1 MFKQVG
7 ETMLRRKFLQIYSQL
22 KQRIESGEYPVG
34 QLLPSENT
42 LIGEFDCSRNTV
54 RRAISELVR
63 DGYVQTRQGWGV
75 CNIFQPIEH
84 SSYTIGMIEPFR
96 ETARRTGKTSTTR
109 VVAFDTCMADQ
120 AIAAQTGFPVG
131 EELFAL
137 QRIHDLDG
145 VARILNIS
153 YLRRSCMPGLTRE
166 IAEGSLYC
174 YLEEELGMSIITS
187 KRTFTVEL
195 ATPQDRH
202 GTWASIIAWQWWQ
215 TRCITA
221 RALCLSI
228 PNPGIIPAASAF
240 RITRYAARRNP
251 DHDKRR
257 CHFRHRL
264 L

>member
-1 MFKQVG
+1 MPRQ
-7 ETMLRRKFLQIYSQL
+7 KFLQIYSQL

-84 SSYTIGMIEPFR
+84 SSYTMGMIESFR
-96 ETARRTGKTSTTR
+96 ETARRTGQTSTTR
-109 VVAFDTCMADQ
+109 VVTFEPCTADE

-166 IAEGSLYC
+166 IAEGSLYR

-195 ATPQDRH
+195 ATPQDR
-202 GTWASIIAWQWWQ
+202 QW
-215 TRCITA
+215 
-221 RALCLSI
+221 LDLGEYNCLAVVANQVYNSEGVMFEYTQSRHY
-228 PNPGIIPAASAF
+228 PGSFRFQDNAVRRPAES
-240 RITRYAARRNP
+240 
-251 DHDKRR
+251 
-257 CHFRHRL
+257 
-264 L
+264 